1 MQIIST
7 SGNPDIATVYLA
19 DLGAGRL
26 IEFVESVQPPIPRTD
41 KWVLIIS
48 TLYGCPVGCSICD
61 AGQFYHGRLSEEEL
75 WAQLDY
81 LVKSRYPDGKI
92 PANKFKIQLARM
104 GEPAFNPA
112 VLTILQKLPRRY
124 DAPGLLPSLS
134 TVAPAGANQFFDHL
148 LEVKQEFYRQ
158 GNFQIQFSLHS
169 TDQEYRDKL
178 IPVQKWKFN
187 EIARYID
194 RFHQS
199 GDRKVTL
206 NFVLTN
212 TTPVDP
218 NILLNHFDPAKY
230 LIKLTPLNPT
240 YHSLEHGLVSAIDPY
255 NESTGYPI
263 VNELKDAGY
272 EVILSIGEP
281 EENLIGSNC
290 GQYIQAHL
298 RRETALTDGY
308 SYPINKS
315 EQYESQ
321 T

>member
-26 IEFVESVQPPIPRTD
+26 IEFVESVQPPIARED

-48 TLYGCPVGCSICD
+48 TLQGCPVGCSICD
-61 AGQFYHGRLSEEEL
+61 AGQFYHGKLSEEEL
-75 WAQLDY
+75 WVQLDY
-81 LVKSRYPDGKI
+81 LVKSRYPDSKV
-92 PANKFKIQLARM
+92 PAGKFKIQFARM

-112 VLTILQKLPRRY
+112 VLIILRQLPKRY

-134 TVAPAGANQFFDHL
+134 TVAPAGVNSFFDQL
-148 LEVKQEFYRQ
+148 LEVKQKLYHQ
-158 GNFQIQFSLHS
+158 GDFQLQFSLHS

-178 IPVQKWKFN
+178 IPVKKWNFTD
-187 EIARYID
+187 IARYGE
-194 RFHQS
+194 RFHQK
-199 GDRKVTL
+199 GDRKITL

-212 TTPVDP
+212 TTPIDP
-218 NILLNHFDPAKY
+218 DILLNHFDPTIY
-230 LIKLTPLNPT
+230 LVKLTPLNPT
-240 YHSLEHGLVSAIDPY
+240 YRSQEHELESAIDPY
-255 NESTGYPI
+255 NESTGSPI
-263 VNELKDAGY
+263 TIALKKAGY

-298 RRETALTDGY
+298 HRETVLPDGY
-308 SYPINKS
+308 SYPVNKV
-315 EQYESQ
+315 E
-321 T
+321 